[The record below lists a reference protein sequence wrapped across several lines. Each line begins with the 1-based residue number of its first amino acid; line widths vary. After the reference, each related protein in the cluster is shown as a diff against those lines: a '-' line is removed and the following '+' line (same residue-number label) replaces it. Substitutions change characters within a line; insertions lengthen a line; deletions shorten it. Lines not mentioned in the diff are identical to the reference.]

1 MVTPPWPLV
10 RHELGTAGDTR
21 ATCGLSRA
29 GTEKVLLVP
38 LPGVLTS
45 VCAPLPGAQ
54 QAPGNCWVLS
64 PRTGRERARGVGI
77 LGKVLSTSRA
87 CHQPSHAHSWAVG
100 GNSVGTSLQ
109 PSLQSPVE
117 AIWGVLSGSVG
128 EMETRRESLVSCPKR
143 VVETC

>member
-29 GTEKVLLVP
+29 GTEKVPLVP

-54 QAPGNCWVLS
+54 QAPGNCWVLCLHTQAGSELVGWAFWERCS
-64 PRTGRERARGVGI
+64 PPAGHATSPATLTPGLWGEIQWGLHSSQVCKAQLRQSGVFSVAALERWRPGE
-77 LGKVLSTSRA
+77 
-87 CHQPSHAHSWAVG
+87 
-100 GNSVGTSLQ
+100 
-109 PSLQSPVE
+109 SP
-117 AIWGVLSGSVG
+117 
-128 EMETRRESLVSCPKR
+128 SCPAQKGW
-143 VVETC
+143 